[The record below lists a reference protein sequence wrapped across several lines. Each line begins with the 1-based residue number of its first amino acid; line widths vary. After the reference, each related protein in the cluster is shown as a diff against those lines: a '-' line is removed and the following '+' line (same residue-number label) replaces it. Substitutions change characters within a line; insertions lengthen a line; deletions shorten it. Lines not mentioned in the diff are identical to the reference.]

1 MGNFIFLKSLL
12 KKEGNLTERSLMQR
26 AELLASIERLIMAHS
41 PSGAEQEVDRIVLEA
56 FRSRAEEVYQD
67 GSGNIVGVVRGER
80 KGPGVA
86 VTGHK
91 DEIGMIVKRVEA
103 DGRLRVRNIGGAYPW
118 AIGEGPVDLIGERE
132 VVTGILSVGT
142 KHVSAESSASALKQD
157 RALTWDLVW
166 VETKLSPEALAE
178 RGVGIGTKA
187 VVGRHRKRPII
198 IGDYVCGY
206 ALDCKAA
213 VAIMLSAMDRLSS
226 AKPLRDVYFIASAE
240 EEVGCVGATYRIGEL
255 PVDTA
260 IALEVGPVAAEYQTQ
275 NTGDPILLY
284 QDGTGIYSEVI
295 NRRIEALAR
304 DLGFG
309 VQRACVTSFG
319 SDASVA
325 RKAGRVA
332 QAVCL
337 CYPTE
342 NTHGYEISCI
352 TGIENTTKLLV
363 EHLRKG

>member
-1 MGNFIFLKSLL
+1 
-12 KKEGNLTERSLMQR
+12 MQR
-26 AELLASIERLIMAHS
+26 GELLETIERLILAHS
-41 PSGAEQEVDRIVLEA
+41 PSGAEQEVDDLILEA
-56 FRSRAEEVYQD
+56 FRRRTDEVYQD
-67 GSGNIVGVVRGER
+67 SAGNIVGVVRGER
-80 KGPGVA
+80 EGPGVA

-103 DGRLRVRNIGGAYPW
+103 DGRLRVRNVGGAHPW

-142 KHVSAESSASALKQD
+142 KHVSAESSAFVVKQD

-166 VETKLSPEALAE
+166 IETKCSPEDLAE
-178 RGVGIGTKA
+178 KGVGIGTKA
-187 VVGRHRKRPII
+187 VVGRHRKRPIV

-226 AKPLRDVYFIASAE
+226 ARPLRDVHFIASAE
-240 EEVGCVGATYRIGEL
+240 EEVGGVGATCRIGEL

-260 IALEVGPVAAEYQTQ
+260 IALEVGPVASEYQTE
-275 NTGDPILLY
+275 NTGNPILLY
-284 QDGTGIYSEVI
+284 QDSVGLYSEVI
-295 NRRIEALAR
+295 NRRIQALAR
-304 DLGFG
+304 TLGFG

-319 SDASVA
+319 SDASIA

-337 CYPTE
+337 CYPAE
-342 NTHGYEISCI
+342 NTHGYEICCI
-352 TGIENTTKLLV
+352 AGIENTARLLV
-363 EHLRKG
+363 EYLTKG